1 MIWTVTANP
10 ALDIT
15 YRVGTF
21 HVGGVSRV
29 RDLSERAG
37 GKGLNVA
44 RVLDALG
51 HPVTATGFLGGSDG
65 ERVTSLLAAGNP
77 GVTARFVQAAGPTRR
92 SVAIVDDD
100 AATSVLNE
108 QGPPRSAS
116 EWEDLFGVLAEVG
129 KADVVAI
136 SGSLPPDSD
145 PELLPRMVRFLKERG
160 ARVLVDTSGPALLTA
175 ADAGADLLKP
185 NNHELLEATGA
196 NDLMDGVRELLWRG
210 AGVVA
215 LSLGEDGMLAA
226 ARTDERLRTAQ
237 ARPRRTVV
245 GNPTGA
251 GDASVAAWC
260 AWFAE
265 RPDAAPADLVGGV
278 GEAVALSAAAVASP
292 VAGEFDSDEWAAQR
306 GPEVEESTHD
316 W

>member
-44 RVLDALG
+44 RVLDSLG
-51 HPVTATGFLGGSDG
+51 IPTTATGFLGGPDG
-65 ERVTSLLAAGNP
+65 ERVASLLAAGNP
-77 GVTARFVQAAGPTRR
+77 GVTARFVPAQGNTRR

-100 AATSVLNE
+100 AATSVINE
-108 QGPPRSAS
+108 QGAPRSPA
-116 EWEDLFGVLAEVG
+116 EWEALTAVLADVG
-129 KADVVAI
+129 AGDVVAI
-136 SGSLPPDSD
+136 SGSLPPAS
-145 PELLPRMVRFLKERG
+145 ERHRLPGLVAHLKGRDV
-160 ARVLVDTSGPALLTA
+160 RVLVDTSGPALLA
-175 ADAGADLLKP
+175 AAEAGADMLKP

-196 NDLMDGVRELLWRG
+196 VNLLDGVRELISRG
-210 AGVVA
+210 AGMVA
-215 LSLGEDGMLAA
+215 LSLGEEGMAAA
-226 ARTDERLRTAQ
+226 ARTDERLRVAQ

-251 GDASVAAWC
+251 GTRPWRRGAA
-260 AWFAE
+260 
-265 RPDAAPADLVGGV
+265 R
-278 GEAVALSAAAVASP
+278 SP
-292 VAGEFDSDEWAAQR
+292 STPKRAQR
-306 GPEVEESTHD
+306 T
-316 W
+316 